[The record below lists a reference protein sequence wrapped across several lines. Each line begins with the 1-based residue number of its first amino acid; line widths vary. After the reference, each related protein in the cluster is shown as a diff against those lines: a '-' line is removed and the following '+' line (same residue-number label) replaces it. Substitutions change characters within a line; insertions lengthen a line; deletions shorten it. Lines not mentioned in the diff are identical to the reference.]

1 MNNSLSINIAKKEIQ
16 KAILGELCKKDIIN
30 FYQCNR
36 IIKKLN
42 EDILKLET
50 KKEEAKNN
58 LKMIVKITI

>member
-1 MNNSLSINIAKKEIQ
+1 MFNSPSINIAKKEIQ

-30 FYQCNR
+30 FYQYNS

-50 KKEEAKNN
+50 KDEPKNN
-58 LKMIVKITI
+58 SNMIIKISI